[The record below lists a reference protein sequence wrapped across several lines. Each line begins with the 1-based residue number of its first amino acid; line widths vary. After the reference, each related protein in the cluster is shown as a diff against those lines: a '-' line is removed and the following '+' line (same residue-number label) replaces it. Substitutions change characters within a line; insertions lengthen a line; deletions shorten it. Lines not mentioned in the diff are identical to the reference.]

1 MWIERVHLP
10 AGKLDCFLVGAI
22 ATIYARRI
30 LAYIPPTI
38 RLFTL
43 QQQHTLG
50 FAKADWFKIGLR
62 SIEAG
67 ARARAALLNITNEDM

>member
-22 ATIYARRI
+22 ATI
-30 LAYIPPTI
+30 
-38 RLFTL
+38 
-43 QQQHTLG
+43 LG